1 MKMRGFDVKNYAFE
15 PGEHKGK
22 NVIWI
27 VFSYNPHLISALK
40 ENTTAKWSRS
50 TKKWYV
56 PDNTHYRKLLGLE
69 PLVVGKSVVKNIHPN
84 NLPALS
90 RLLEQLKL

>member
-22 NVIWI
+22 NVVWI
-27 VFSYNPHLISALK
+27 VFPYNPHLISALK

-56 PDNTHYRKLLGLE
+56 PDNTHYRKLFGLE

-90 RLLEQLKL
+90 RLV